1 MPGASLSEESLLL
14 AKLRVKS
21 VPQIPNNSIIWVC
34 ETQPVILYSDV
45 AIFPRFGGIK
55 T

>member
-34 ETQPVILYSDV
+34 ESPAIILY
-45 AIFPRFGGIK
+45 GGVLIM
-55 T
+55 